1 MGKDLAQVGA
11 LSLED
16 YELVLFL
23 LLLAELVAV
32 VAVEDHS
39 LRGLDRLDAA
49 HSRYEDLLYLGLHQV
64 AEAEESA
71 LLLLRFLRQD
81 VAHLLVTP

>member
-49 HSRYEDLLYLGLHQV
+49 HSRHEDLLYLRLHQV